1 MFIWGPPAVG
11 SRPGEGGG
19 GVAAPGDAPGDHD
32 EHGGDDH
39 DEHDGDDH
47 NKDGGDDHD
56 EHGGDDHDEDGGDS
70 STSTI
75 LHIIN

>member
-1 MFIWGPPAVG
+1 MFIGGPPAVG

-19 GVAAPGDAPGDHD
+19 RVAAPGDAPGDHD
-32 EHGGDDH
+32 E
-39 DEHDGDDH
+39 
-47 NKDGGDDHD
+47 DGGDDHD
-56 EHGGDDHDEDGGDS
+56 VDGGDDYDKDGGDDQRQTHDT

>member
-1 MFIWGPPAVG
+1 MFIGGPPAVG

-19 GVAAPGDAPGDHD
+19 RVAAPGDAPGDHD
-32 EHGGDDH
+32 EDGGGDH
-39 DEHDGDDH
+39 DEDYGDDH
-47 NKDGGDDHD
+47 NKVGGDDH
-56 EHGGDDHDEDGGDS
+56 EKGGDDQRQTHDA

>member
-1 MFIWGPPAVG
+1 MFIGSPPAVG

-19 GVAAPGDAPGDHD
+19 RVAAPGDAPGDHD

-39 DEHDGDDH
+39 D
-47 NKDGGDDHD
+47 KDGGDDHD
-56 EHGGDDHDEDGGDS
+56 RGGDDQRQTHDS
-70 STSTI
+70 STSTV